1 MERGTGMKNK
11 IKHSICGIVEGLGMG
26 ALLIGATCF
35 AESTMLLLLI
45 PIGLAIT
52 AIAFKIE
59 RDYI

>member
-1 MERGTGMKNK
+1 MKNK